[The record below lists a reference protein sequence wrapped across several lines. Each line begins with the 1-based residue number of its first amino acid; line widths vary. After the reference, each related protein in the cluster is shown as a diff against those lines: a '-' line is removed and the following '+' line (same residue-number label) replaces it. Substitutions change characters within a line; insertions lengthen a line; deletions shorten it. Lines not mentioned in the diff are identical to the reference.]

1 MYKGVIKV
9 VSQNSSVRVG
19 NLSCKGKALEYAVKM
34 REIPQ
39 EYRMDD
45 LIKADKVSLKTIEK
59 LARISVK
66 FHSSARTS
74 PKITNYWRSISIRK
88 KVDENFQTF
97 AKLNNEM
104 SGHKLSKIH
113 KVHKN

>member
-1 MYKGVIKV
+1 MISALELRRKFCQREIEVNKALCGDMYKGVIKV

-74 PKITNYWRSISIRK
+74 PKITNY
-88 KVDENFQTF
+88 
-97 AKLNNEM
+97 
-104 SGHKLSKIH
+104 
-113 KVHKN
+113 